1 MTGLVL
7 TGRSSIFAVRS
18 GEECLTCRIKGKTLD
33 LPDRSYNPLAPGDIV
48 DLGSV
53 DISNGS
59 ASIIARHPR
68 TSEFGRFNR
77 KRAAIQTLGANIDQ
91 VVCLMSTRS
100 PGFRARFVDR
110 VAVLAEYYDLPFALI
125 VSKAD
130 LDSGTAEREV
140 ATYARIGYHSS
151 ASSLSDPDSVEAARQ
166 LLRDRRSILVGQSGV
181 GKSSLINAVFG
192 RDLQRVG
199 SISRRYDRGRH
210 TTTAAILLS
219 DSKIEIVDTP
229 GIRELDCRHIPTS
242 MLAQLYRDIQPY
254 DGHCALGDCTHRHEP
269 GCAVIA
275 AVATGHVNRTR
286 HESYVRLYDE
296 IEEYMGQSA

>member
-7 TGRSSIFAVRS
+7 TGRNSIFTVRA
-18 GEECLTCRIKGKTLD
+18 GEERLTCRIKGKTLD
-33 LPDRSYNPLAPGDIV
+33 LPDRSYNPLAPGDVV

-53 DISNGS
+53 DTVNGS

-91 VVCLMSTRS
+91 VVCLMSTKS
-100 PGFRARFVDR
+100 PGFRTRFVDR
-110 VAVLAEYYDLPFALI
+110 VAVLAEFYDLPFVLI
-125 VSKAD
+125 VSKSD
-130 LDSGTAEREV
+130 LGPGKAAQE
-140 ATYARIGYHSS
+140 ATKYAGIGYR
-151 ASSLSDPDSVEAARQ
+151 ALPCSLSDPDSVEAVRL
-166 LLRDRRSILVGQSGV
+166 LLRNRRSILVGQSGV
-181 GKSSLINAVFG
+181 GKSSLINAVCG
-192 RDLQRVG
+192 RDVQRIG
-199 SISRRYDRGRH
+199 AISRRYDRGRH

-219 DSKIEIVDTP
+219 ESDIEVVDTP
-229 GIRELDCRHIPTS
+229 GIRELDCRHVPTTI
-242 MLAQLYRDIQPY
+242 LAQLYRDMQPY

-275 AVATGHVNRTR
+275 AVAAGRVERTR

-296 IEEYMGQSA
+296 IEECGEQSA

>member
-7 TGRSSIFAVRS
+7 TGSNSIFTVRA
-18 GEECLTCRIKGKTLD
+18 GEERLTCRIKGKTLD
-33 LPDRSYNPLAPGDIV
+33 LPDRSYNPLAPGDVV

-53 DISNGS
+53 DTVNGS

-91 VVCLMSTRS
+91 VVCLMSTKS
-100 PGFRARFVDR
+100 PGFRTRFVDR
-110 VAVLAEYYDLPFALI
+110 VAVLAEYYDMPFVLI
-125 VSKAD
+125 VSKSD
-130 LDSGTAEREV
+130 LGPGNAALE
-140 ATYARIGYHSS
+140 ATKYAGVGYH
-151 ASSLSDPDSVEAARQ
+151 AFPCSLSDPDSVEAVRL
-166 LLRDRRSILVGQSGV
+166 LLRNRRSILVGQSGV
-181 GKSSLINAVFG
+181 GKSSLINAVCG
-192 RDLQRVG
+192 RDVQRIG
-199 SISRRYDRGRH
+199 TTSRRYDRGRH

-219 DSKIEIVDTP
+219 ESDIEVVDTP
-229 GIRELDCRHIPTS
+229 GIRELDCRHVPTT
-242 MLAQLYRDIQPY
+242 MLAQLYRDMQPY

-275 AVATGHVNRTR
+275 AVAAGRVERTR

-296 IEEYMGQSA
+296 IEECVGQSA